1 MRTLTLLT
9 LASITTSTLTHLFME
24 ENALNGQN
32 QSVKLNSSDT
42 PLTDQELQKGLDK
55 FISMLQR
62 YQQIN
67 QAQHRQTRSQEERLH
82 AQLVAVET
90 RLRSL
95 ETGQNNALMIKEVS
109 EVALVDHDQ
118 SGAPIQEV
126 AEWMDDSLQ
135 WGNFDHESTE
145 QAKNEALR
153 TLSGLSGVSL
163 EQIQCGDRF
172 CRAELKYDQGR
183 KDSVMELFGK
193 PPFTNNGFT
202 TEESDG
208 RTALYFVRPGES
220 LEELRREVLQ
230 ESLH

>member
-24 ENALNGQN
+24 ENAINGKN
-32 QSVKLNSSDT
+32 QSVKLSSTDA
-42 PLTDQELQKGLDK
+42 PLTDQELQKGLDQL
-55 FISMLQR
+55 ISMLQR
-62 YQQIN
+62 YQHKN
-67 QAQHRQTRSQEERLH
+67 QEQHRQTRSQQDRLH

-90 RLRSL
+90 RLRNL
-95 ETGQNNALMIKEVS
+95 EAGQANALMVRDVLEVG
-109 EVALVDHDQ
+109 LVENHN
-118 SGAPIQEV
+118 SGAPEQEV
-126 AEWMDDSLQ
+126 AEWIDDSLK
-135 WGNFDHESTE
+135 WGNFDREITE
-145 QAKNEALR
+145 QAESEALR
-153 TLSGLSGVSL
+153 TLSGLSGVGL

-183 KDSVMELFGK
+183 KNAVMELFGK
-193 PPFTNNGFT
+193 PPFTSDGFT